1 MAYCTKCNVKRLMV
15 EPEAVQVGN
24 KKNALRGEC
33 GECGCGLF
41 KFVGSEC
48 LDRPNGYYVA
58 LARERRL
65 EARKAKL
72 LDGVAPIRAAYW
84 SDESDFEEGES
95 GGAKR

>member
-48 LDRPNGYYVA
+48 LDRPKGYYVA

-84 SDESDFEEGES
+84 SDETDLEETAPTEQ
-95 GGAKR
+95 